1 MTALMFIIGAV
12 VLLGIAYLFLIFPSV
27 RRHKDIKLIKGKFI
41 AHRGLHDIME
51 NTPENSLSAF
61 RQAVELGFP
70 IEIDIHLTL
79 DGEIVVFHDDTLNR
93 MCGVEGRVEEKTLP
107 ELKALRLGNTNEEIP
122 TLEECLK
129 TVNGKVPL
137 LIEFKCV
144 SLKCA
149 PLCKRADEILR
160 NYNGS
165 YLVQSFY
172 PTVLRWYKRNRRDIC
187 RGQLAENFK
196 NASFEKKMSGNM
208 LFNFLGRPDFVSY
221 KHTDAKNLSR
231 MFVTNLGAYPVG
243 WTFQSQDELNKNGKY
258 FKTHIFELFLPD
270 KKNNT

>member
-1 MTALMFIIGAV
+1 MTVLYFVIGAV
-12 VLLGIAYLFLIFPSV
+12 VILGVGYLFLSFPSV

-41 AHRGLHDIME
+41 AHRGLHDLTE
-51 NTPENSLSAF
+51 DTPENSLSAF

-79 DGEIVVFHDDTLNR
+79 DGEIVVFHDDTLDR
-93 MCGVEGRVEEKTLP
+93 MCGVSGRVEEKTLP
-107 ELKALRLGNTNEEIP
+107 ELKALRLGNTNYEIP
-122 TLEECLK
+122 TLEECLQ

-149 PLCKRADEILR
+149 PLCKKADEILR
-160 NYNGS
+160 GYSGS
-165 YLVQSFY
+165 YLIQSFY
-172 PTVLRWYKRNRRDIC
+172 PTVLRWYKKHRRDVC
-187 RGQLAENFK
+187 RGQLAESFK

-221 KHTDAKNLSR
+221 KHTDAKNISR
-231 MFVTNLGAYPVG
+231 RFVTKLGAYPVG
-243 WTFQSQDELNKNGKY
+243 WTFQSQDELNKNGKFFNTY
-258 FKTHIFELFLPD
+258 IFEQFLP
-270 KKNNT
+270 KEK